1 MVMQDDGNYVCVY
14 HNLSAG
20 SDENWD
26 TAPYALQYYTL
37 VTNS

>member
-20 SDENWD
+20 NDENGD
-26 TAPYALQYYTL
+26 TAPYALL
-37 VTNS
+37 